1 MTTTQVRND
10 NLLRFALKLDGVAS
24 GGLGLIALVFND
36 LHTGLPNGLV
46 IGLSVFLLA
55 YGVGVFLLGMRPIR
69 PLVAVVIIGNSVWV
83 LDSFLTAFAGWFP
96 VTGLGVF
103 LIVAQAVAVMG
114 FITLQVLG
122 LRRSA

>member
-10 NLLRFALKLDGVAS
+10 SFLRFALKIDGVGS
-24 GGLGLIALVFND
+24 GGLGLLALLFD
-36 LHTGLPNGLV
+36 LDTGLPSGLV
-46 IGLSVFLLA
+46 TGLGVFLVA
-55 YGVGVFLLGMRPIR
+55 YGVGVFLLGVRPIR

-103 LIVAQAVAVMG
+103 LIVAQAIGVMG
-114 FITLQVLG
+114 FIALQVLG